1 MSHSNFI
8 NQYFKNSAETIL
20 QQGTVVSDKIEKAAV
35 TQAKCLHQGNK
46 ILIAGNG
53 GSAADSLHYS
63 SELLNKY
70 KKVRAPLAGISLTA
84 DTTTLTSI
92 SNDEEFNAVFSK
104 QVTALGKVGDIL
116 VLITSS
122 GNSENLCRAARAA
135 HDLGMRCI
143 ALNGRDGGVLSQ
155 TLNEEDIDIVIE
167 HSLTSHIQEVH
178 GIIIH
183 LFCDL
188 IDQILFPEN

>member
-8 NQYFKNSAETIL
+8 NQYFKNSAEVIL
-20 QQGTVVSDKIEKAAV
+20 QQGSALGEKIEQAAEV
-35 TQAKCLHQGNK
+35 QAQCLDHGNK

-70 KKVRAPLAGISLTA
+70 RKVRVPLAGISLTA
-84 DTTTLTSI
+84 DTSTLTSI
-92 SNDEEFNAVFSK
+92 SNDDDFNAVFSK
-104 QVTALGKVGDIL
+104 QVTALGRAGDIL

-122 GNSENLCRAARAA
+122 GNSENLCQAALAA
-135 HDLGMRCI
+135 HQQGMQCI
-143 ALNGRDGGVLSQ
+143 ALNGRDGGKLSQ
-155 TLNEEDIDIVIE
+155 TLNENDIDIVIG
-167 HSLTSHIQEVH
+167 HDLTSHIQEVH